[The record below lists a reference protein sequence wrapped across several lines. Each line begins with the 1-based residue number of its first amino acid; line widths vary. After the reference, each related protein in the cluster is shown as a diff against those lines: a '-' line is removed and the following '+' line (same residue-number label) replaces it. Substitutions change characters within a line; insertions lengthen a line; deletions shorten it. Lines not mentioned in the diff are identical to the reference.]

1 MYVSAILKLM
11 QTNPEVCATRMMK
24 GWIIVFICCCS
35 FSAFAQQA
43 SMEDRG
49 DVKVVWNDYLK
60 DPFFRDFQEGIK
72 RSKILEAI
80 AHDINGY
87 LALPE
92 DVYITFDEC
101 QTSNAF
107 YDEHSKKVTICYE
120 MVSYLYELFKTKT
133 KDSAQLREMVINTTL
148 FIFYHEM
155 GHALID
161 LMDLPVTGKEEDTVD
176 NFSIF
181 LLTDG
186 SRKGAKAVLDGA
198 IAFYLMGESERN
210 IPLKNLQLWDE
221 HSLDHQ
227 RFYHIICMLYGS
239 NPNQHQALI
248 RRKMLPISMSNR
260 CIEDYQKTKKGWL
273 KVLGPWI
280 KK

>member
-1 MYVSAILKLM
+1 
-11 QTNPEVCATRMMK
+11 MK
-24 GWIIVFICCCS
+24 GWLIAFICCCS

-43 SMEDRG
+43 SMDDHG

-72 RSKILEAI
+72 RTKILEAI

-120 MVSYLYELFKTKT
+120 MVSYLYELFKNKT

-181 LLTDG
+181 LLADG
-186 SRKGAKAVLDGA
+186 SKKGARAVLDGA
-198 IAFYLMGESERN
+198 IAFYLMGESEQN

-248 RRKMLPISMSNR
+248 RRKMLPMSMTNR
-260 CIEDYQKTKKGWL
+260 CIEDYNKTKKGWL
-273 KVLGPWI
+273 KVLDPWI

>member
-1 MYVSAILKLM
+1 MKFLIVSFISCLSL
-11 QTNPEVCATRMMK
+11 T
-24 GWIIVFICCCS
+24 VFS
-35 FSAFAQQA
+35 QQA
-43 SMEDRG
+43 KTNDYG
-49 DVKVVWNDYLK
+49 DVKVVWNDHIK
-60 DPFFRDFQEGIK
+60 DSVFSDFQEGIK
-72 RSKILEAI
+72 RTKILDAI
-80 AHDINGY
+80 ANDINGY

-92 DVYITFDEC
+92 DLYITFDEC
-101 QTSNAF
+101 QSSNAF
-107 YDEHSKKVTICYE
+107 YDEHTKKVTICYE

-133 KDSAQLREMVINTTL
+133 NNPAQLREMVINTTL

-181 LLTDG
+181 LLADG
-186 SRKGAKAVLDGA
+186 SKKGSLAVLDGA
-198 IAFYLMGESERN
+198 IAFYLMGESEKN
-210 IPLKNLQLWDE
+210 IPLKNLELWDE

-239 NPNQHQALI
+239 NPIQNQALI
-248 RRKMLPISMSNR
+248 REKMLPLSMTNR
-260 CIEDYQKTKKGWL
+260 CIEDYQKIKKGWL
-273 KVLGPWI
+273 KVLEQWI

>member
-1 MYVSAILKLM
+1 
-11 QTNPEVCATRMMK
+11 MK
-24 GWIIVFICCCS
+24 FWFVYLICCCS
-35 FSAFAQQA
+35 SVAFAQQA
-43 SMEDRG
+43 KMNDYG
-49 DVKVVWNDYLK
+49 DVKVVWNNHIK
-60 DPFFRDFQEGIK
+60 DSVFRDFQEGIK
-72 RSKILEAI
+72 RTKILEAI
-80 AHDINGY
+80 ASDINGY

-92 DVYITFDEC
+92 DLYITFDEC
-101 QTSNAF
+101 QSSNAF
-107 YDEHSKKVTICYE
+107 YDEKNKKVTICYE

-133 KDSAQLREMVINTTL
+133 QNPAQLREMVINTTL

-181 LLTDG
+181 LLADG
-186 SRKGAKAVLDGA
+186 SRKGSLAVLDGA
-198 IAFYLMGESERN
+198 IAFYLMGESEKN
-210 IPLKNLQLWDE
+210 IPLKNLELWDE

-239 NPNQHQALI
+239 NPTQNSALI
-248 RRKMLPISMSNR
+248 RRKMLPMSMTNR
-260 CIEDYQKTKKGWL
+260 CMEDYQKIKKGWL
-273 KVLGPWI
+273 KVLESWI

>member
-1 MYVSAILKLM
+1 MKYWIVGLICLFSSTAIAQK
-11 QTNPEVCATRMMK
+11 ARMN
-24 GWIIVFICCCS
+24 
-35 FSAFAQQA
+35 
-43 SMEDRG
+43 DYG
-49 DVKVVWNDYLK
+49 DVKVVWNDHIK
-60 DPFFRDFQEGIK
+60 DSVFRDFQEGIK
-72 RSKILEAI
+72 RTKILEAI
-80 AHDINGY
+80 AADINGY

-92 DVYITFDEC
+92 DLYITFDEC
-101 QTSNAF
+101 QSSNAF
-107 YDEHSKKVTICYE
+107 YDENNKKVTICYE

-133 KDSAQLREMVINTTL
+133 KNPAQLREMVINTTL

-181 LLTDG
+181 LLADG
-186 SRKGAKAVLDGA
+186 SRKGSLAVLDGA
-198 IAFYLMGESERN
+198 IAFYLMGESEKN
-210 IPLKNLQLWDE
+210 IPLKNLELWDE

-239 NPNQHQALI
+239 NPIQNQAII
-248 RRKMLPISMSNR
+248 RRKMLPLSMTNR

-273 KVLGPWI
+273 KVLEVWI

>member
-1 MYVSAILKLM
+1 
-11 QTNPEVCATRMMK
+11 MK
-24 GWIIVFICCCS
+24 SWIICFICCYS
-35 FSAFAQQA
+35 FNTIAQQA
-43 SMEDRG
+43 KMDDYG
-49 DVKVVWNDYLK
+49 DVKVVWNNHIK
-60 DPFFRDFQEGIK
+60 DSVFRDFQEGIK
-72 RSKILEAI
+72 RTKILEAI
-80 AHDINGY
+80 ADDINGY

-92 DVYITFDEC
+92 DLYITFDEC
-101 QTSNAF
+101 QSSNAF
-107 YDEHSKKVTICYE
+107 YDESSKKVTICYE
-120 MVSYLYELFKTKT
+120 MVSYLYQLFKTKT
-133 KDSAQLREMVINTTL
+133 KNRAQLREMVINTTL

-181 LLTDG
+181 LLADG
-186 SRKGAKAVLDGA
+186 SRKGSMAVLDGA
-198 IAFYLMGESERN
+198 IAFYLMGEPEQN
-210 IPLKNLQLWDE
+210 IPLKNLELWDE

-239 NPNQHQALI
+239 NPVQNHALI
-248 RRKMLPISMSNR
+248 RRKMLPLSMTNR

-273 KVLGPWI
+273 KVLELWI